1 MRILVIG
8 GTKFV
13 GKHAVA
19 SAIER
24 GHDVTLLHRGRS
36 GPDLFPEAEHVL
48 ADRDADL
55 SMLAGR
61 AFDATID
68 VSAYF
73 PRQVRSLA
81 AVLGAGAGHYLY
93 VSSVSAYADPPP
105 RGYDETAPLATL
117 DDYDVDVVTDLNY
130 GGLKAEGERVAT
142 ALFGESTLIVRPT
155 YVVGPDDYTWR
166 FPWWVQRIAAG
177 GEVIAPG
184 PADDPAQVIDGRDQG
199 EWMIRLLEEG
209 ASGAFH
215 AVSPAPPFTWGQLL
229 QAIVDTVGPAGTTLR
244 WVDAEAIRAAG
255 LSADAFPLWTGDED
269 PSFSAADPAKAYAAG
284 LTPRPLADTIK
295 DTLAWVATQSGPP
308 QGQGITPEQELLFV
322 R

>member
-1 MRILVIG
+1 MRILVLG

-13 GKHAVA
+13 GKHAV
-19 SAIER
+19 SAALER
-24 GHDVTLLHRGRS
+24 GHDVVLLHRGRT
-36 GPDLFPEAEHVL
+36 GADLFPDAEHVL
-48 ADRDADL
+48 ADRDGDL
-55 SMLAGR
+55 SLLAGR
-61 AFDATID
+61 EFDATID

-105 RGYDETAPLATL
+105 RGFDETAPLATL
-117 DDYDVDVVTDLNY
+117 DDYDVDAVTDLNY
-130 GGLKAEGERVAT
+130 GGLKAECERVAT
-142 ALFGESTLIVRPT
+142 SLFGESTLIVRPT

-166 FPWWVQRIAAG
+166 FPWWVQRIAVG

-199 EWMIRLLEEG
+199 EWMIRLLEDG
-209 ASGAFH
+209 VSGAFH

-229 QAIVDTVGPAGTTLR
+229 EAIVDSVGPAGTTLR
-244 WVDAEAIRAAG
+244 WVDADAIRAAG
-255 LSADAFPLWTGDED
+255 LTADAFPLWTGDED
-269 PSFSAADPAKAYAAG
+269 PSFSAANPAKAYAAG

-295 DTLAWVATQSGPP
+295 DTLAWVATQSGSPDS
-308 QGQGITPEQELLFV
+308 QGITPEQELLFV